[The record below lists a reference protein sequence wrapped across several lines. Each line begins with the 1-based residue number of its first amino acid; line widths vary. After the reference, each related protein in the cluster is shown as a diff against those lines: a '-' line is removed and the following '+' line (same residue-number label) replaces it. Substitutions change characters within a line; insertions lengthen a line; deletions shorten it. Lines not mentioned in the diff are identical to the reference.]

1 VWPNLNIPQFANANQ
16 GFEEDYRCYSTSFM
30 QGNDKPDIHYGG
42 KVIMPSSAL
51 DKLSRLNI
59 AYPMLFELINEQE
72 NRKTHAGVLEFTA
85 EEGRIYLPNWMMQT
99 LLIQEGS
106 IIKIK
111 NTSLPLGTFV
121 KIQPQSVDFLNI
133 YNPKAVLEKTLTNFS
148 ALTEGDII
156 TINYNEKFYDIEI
169 LEIKP
174 KGPGISVVETD
185 LEVDFA
191 APVGYKEP
199 EPESKPQSSN
209 ASIPSSYETMS
220 IDNDTID
227 IKKAEFEAFQGSG
240 FQLNGKK
247 NNINNEA
254 SSSSSSI
261 SKTNNLNK
269 TTTKVIDKTDPAN
282 LKILRLPK
290 GKLFFGYEVVP
301 LKKNQEEEEK
311 PTAFTGTGHTLK
323 TKKKNK
329 RNNF

>member
-1 VWPNLNIPQFANANQ
+1 MWQNLNIPQFPNSN
-16 GFEEDYRCYSTSFM
+16 FEEYYRCYSTSFM

-42 KVIMPSSAL
+42 KIIMPSSAL

-72 NRKTHAGVLEFTA
+72 DRKTHAGVLEFTA

-106 IIKIK
+106 IIKVR

-156 TINYNEKFYDIEI
+156 TINYNDKFYDIEI

-199 EPESKPQSSN
+199 EPEPKPQSSHS
-209 ASIPSSYETMS
+209 SIPSSYETMN
-220 IDNDTID
+220 IDNDIID
-227 IKKAEFEAFQGSG
+227 IKKAEFSSFQGSG

-247 NNINNEA
+247 NHIATTSNNA
-254 SSSSSSI
+254 
-261 SKTNNLNK
+261 NNNANND
-269 TTTKVIDKTDPAN
+269 TKKKIDKTDPAN

-290 GKLFFGYEVVP
+290 GKLFFGYEVIP
-301 LKKNQEEEEK
+301 LKKNQEEEK
-311 PTAFTGTGHTLK
+311 PTTFTGEGHTLK
-323 TKKKNK
+323 TKKKNRK
-329 RNNF
+329 N

>member
-1 VWPNLNIPQFANANQ
+1 MFSMWPNLNIPQFQNR
-16 GFEEDYRCYSTSFM
+16 GFEEYYRCYSTSFM
-30 QGNDKPDIHYGG
+30 QGNDKPDIHFGG

-59 AYPMLFELINEQE
+59 AYPMLFELFNEQE
-72 NRKTHAGVLEFTA
+72 NRKSHAGVLEFTA

-106 IIKIK
+106 IIKVK

-156 TINYNEKFYDIEI
+156 TINYNDKLYDIEI

-199 EPESKPQSSN
+199 EPEPKPQSVHS
-209 ASIPSSYETMS
+209 SIPSSFETMN

-247 NNINNEA
+247 NNNHNNNNEA

-261 SKTNNLNK
+261 NKINSNNSSNKSISKI
-269 TTTKVIDKTDPAN
+269 IDKNDPSK

-290 GKLFFGYEVVP
+290 GKLFFGYEVIP
-301 LKKNQEEEEK
+301 LKKNEEEEEK
-311 PTAFTGTGHTLK
+311 PV
-323 TKKKNK
+323 
-329 RNNF
+329 RY

>member
-1 VWPNLNIPQFANANQ
+1 MLNCNMLFLNRRNIIDVTQLHSCKAMINQ
-16 GFEEDYRCYSTSFM
+16 IF
-30 QGNDKPDIHYGG
+30 
-42 KVIMPSSAL
+42 IMVEKFYIFKKA
-51 DKLSRLNI
+51 RLNI
-59 AYPMLFELINEQE
+59 AYPMLFELVNEQE
-72 NRKTHAGVLEFTA
+72 DRKTHAGVLEFTA

-111 NTSLPLGTFV
+111 NVSLPLGSFV

-133 YNPKAVLEKTLTNFS
+133 YNPKAVLEKTLNNFS

-156 TINYNEKFYDIEI
+156 TINYNDKFYDIEI

-191 APVGYKEP
+191 PPVGYKEP
-199 EPESKPQSSN
+199 EPEPKVQSTHT
-209 ASIPSSYETMS
+209 SIPSSYETMN

-227 IKKAEFEAFQGSG
+227 LKKTDFSAFQGSG

-247 NNINNEA
+247 NNNAIAGSSNSDDNSNN
-254 SSSSSSI
+254 SV
-261 SKTNNLNK
+261 NK
-269 TTTKVIDKTDPAN
+269 KIDKNDPAN

-290 GKLFFGYEVVP
+290 GKLFFGYEVIP
-301 LKKNQEEEEK
+301 LKKEEEEEK
-311 PTAFTGTGHTLK
+311 PTVFTGTGHTLK
-323 TKKKNK
+323 AKKKNRK
-329 RNNF
+329 N

>member
-1 VWPNLNIPQFANANQ
+1 
-16 GFEEDYRCYSTSFM
+16 EEYYRCYSTSFI

-59 AYPMLFELINEQE
+59 AYPMLFELVNEQE
-72 NRKTHAGVLEFTA
+72 DRKTHAGVLEFTA
-85 EEGRIYLPNWMMQT
+85 EEGRIYLPNWMMKT
-99 LLIQEGS
+99 LLIEEGS

-111 NTSLPLGTFV
+111 NTSLPLGSFV

-156 TINYNEKFYDIEI
+156 TINYNDKFYEIEI

-199 EPESKPQSSN
+199 EPEPKVQSAQS
-209 ASIPSSYETMS
+209 SIPSSYDTMN

-227 IKKAEFEAFQGSG
+227 LKKTEFSAFQGSG

-247 NNINNEA
+247 NH
-254 SSSSSSI
+254 S
-261 SKTNNLNK
+261 
-269 TTTKVIDKTDPAN
+269 
-282 LKILRLPK
+282 
-290 GKLFFGYEVVP
+290 
-301 LKKNQEEEEK
+301 
-311 PTAFTGTGHTLK
+311 TA
-323 TKKKNK
+323 
-329 RNNF
+329 

>member
-1 VWPNLNIPQFANANQ
+1 MFSMWQNLNVPQFANRN
-16 GFEEDYRCYSTSFM
+16 FEEYYRCYSTSFM

-42 KVIMPSSAL
+42 KIIMPSSAL

-72 NRKTHAGVLEFTA
+72 DRKTHAGVLEFTA

-99 LLIQEGS
+99 LLIAEGS

-156 TINYNEKFYDIEI
+156 TINYNDKFYDIEI

-199 EPESKPQSSN
+199 EPEPKPKPQSAHS
-209 ASIPSSYETMS
+209 SIPQSYETMN
-220 IDNDTID
+220 IDNDIID
-227 IKKAEFEAFQGSG
+227 
-240 FQLNGKK
+240 
-247 NNINNEA
+247 
-254 SSSSSSI
+254 
-261 SKTNNLNK
+261 
-269 TTTKVIDKTDPAN
+269 
-282 LKILRLPK
+282 
-290 GKLFFGYEVVP
+290 
-301 LKKNQEEEEK
+301 LKKNRIFIIPRFRFPIK
-311 PTAFTGTGHTLK
+311 W
-323 TKKKNK
+323 KKKS
-329 RNNF
+329 

>member
-1 VWPNLNIPQFANANQ
+1 MFSMWQNLNIPQFANRN
-16 GFEEDYRCYSTSFM
+16 FEEYYRCYSTSFM

-59 AYPMLFELINEQE
+59 AYPMLFELVNEQE
-72 NRKTHAGVLEFTA
+72 DRKTHAGVLEFTA

-99 LLIQEGS
+99 LLIEEGS
-106 IIKIK
+106 IIKVK

-156 TINYNEKFYDIEI
+156 TINYNDKFYDIEI

-199 EPESKPQSSN
+199 EPEPKIQSPHS
-209 ASIPSSYETMS
+209 SVPSSYETMS

-227 IKKAEFEAFQGSG
+227 IKKSSFEAFKGSG

-247 NNINNEA
+247 KNSGA
-254 SSSSSSI
+254 SSSNSI
-261 SKTNNLNK
+261 DNK
-269 TTTKVIDKTDPAN
+269 VKPQKVIDKTDPSN

-290 GKLFFGYEVVP
+290 GKLFFGYEVIP
-301 LKKNQEEEEK
+301 LKKEEEEEK
-311 PTAFTGTGHTLK
+311 PIAFTGTGYTLK
-323 TKKKNK
+323 AKKKNRK
-329 RNNF
+329 Y